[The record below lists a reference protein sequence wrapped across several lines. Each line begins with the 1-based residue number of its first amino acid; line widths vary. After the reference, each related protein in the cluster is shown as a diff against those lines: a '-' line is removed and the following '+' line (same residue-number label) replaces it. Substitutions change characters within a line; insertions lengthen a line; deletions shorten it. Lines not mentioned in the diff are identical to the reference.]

1 MQGPREAKFS
11 QIATRLFRPA
21 VLTTCENRRV
31 GRFSLLVS
39 VVLVVILAAG
49 CGGGTKTYSVDKSRA
64 CLVKKGLKVTNPPP
78 ADLVANAAEGGA
90 FSLRFPN
97 NRVIVSFG
105 NDRSGAERIVRAYQR
120 FHRKVIALKDVL
132 RAEHNAVLLWGV
144 GPRDDDLK
152 VIMDCLSQ

>member
-64 CLVKKGLKVTNPPP
+64 CLVKKGLKVANPPP

-90 FSLRFPN
+90 FS
-97 NRVIVSFG
+97 RVIVSFG
-105 NDRSGAERIVRAYQR
+105 DDRSGAERIVRAYQR

-152 VIMDCLSQ
+152 VIMDCLS